1 MNLIPGESKY
11 EPVDALINAPEYKFM
26 DIKSLSASRVN
37 LADANKEYTE
47 AEKELSRQR
56 SIRYEYF
63 ARQVELLKFDF
74 VEEKYEKFIQEAAV
88 LLEED
93 LDPRLWD
100 VVWLVVRYGYA
111 LLRTGQAQRA
121 LDLAS
126 CYEDL
131 NYNADYCYVMGLTYM
146 NNGMIEQAEQSFCE
160 ATRRNFVIDKGANSE
175 WPYLNLGLIYESRG
189 DIEKAKACYL
199 ECGNYEPAIQQLE
212 GLR

>member
-1 MNLIPGESKY
+1 M
-11 EPVDALINAPEYKFM
+11 
-26 DIKSLSASRVN
+26 
-37 LADANKEYTE
+37 
-47 AEKELSRQR
+47 
-56 SIRYEYF
+56 
-63 ARQVELLKFDF
+63 ELLKFDF
-74 VEEKYEKFIQEAAV
+74 VEEKYEKFIQEAEV

-189 DIEKAKACYL
+189 DMEKARACYL

>member
-1 MNLIPGESKY
+1 MY
-11 EPVDALINAPEYKFM
+11 EPADALIDAPEYKFM

-56 SIRYEYF
+56 SIRCEYF

-74 VEEKYEKFIQEAAV
+74 VEEKYEKFIQEAEV

-146 NNGMIEQAEQSFCE
+146 NNGMIEQAEQSFYE
-160 ATRRNFVIDKGANSE
+160 AARRNFVIDKGANSE

-189 DIEKAKACYL
+189 DMEKAKACYL